1 MQRCQAQTA
10 KKKQCSRQATQG
22 TRCTQHAPKE
32 VVVIE
37 PWTALKLPK
46 PHSDNRNSVLNK
58 LRTKLRQPAEKRSGG
73 AGHLYIYYIAEEH
86 DAGLMYWKIG
96 MTERS
101 VDVRLAEWSKT
112 HKHGATVLLAKS
124 YRLRRWHKWVERVV
138 HLYLNYC
145 RVYRYPLVETKKESA
160 HFHSIWAATRKPCPE
175 SVDSEDTA
183 PAMHKQVEWFYAEC
197 LEDLDD
203 IINKIVNL

>member
-10 KKKQCSRQATQG
+10 KRKQCSRQATCG

-32 VVVIE
+32 VVIVE
-37 PWTALKLPK
+37 PWTTLGLPS
-46 PHSDNRNSVLNK
+46 PHTDNRSSVLNK
-58 LRTKLRQPAEKRSGG
+58 LRTKLRQPETKRSGG

-86 DAGLMYWKIG
+86 EAGLMYWKIG

-101 VDVRLAEWSKT
+101 VDVRLAEWAKA
-112 HKHGATVLLAKS
+112 HKRGATVLLAKS

-138 HLYLNYC
+138 HLYFNYC
-145 RVYRYPLVETKKESA
+145 RVYRYPLANNKA
-160 HFHSIWAATRKPCPE
+160 HFHSIWAATRKPCP
-175 SVDSEDTA
+175 DSADYKDTA
-183 PAMHKQVEWFYAEC
+183 PAMHKQVEWFHAKC

-203 IINKIVNL
+203 IINKITALTL